1 VPTFYTYHVL
11 TPSCTTKS
19 IGTTSNGTFVAC
31 QSGTWSSPGNELP
44 VGSIY
49 ISTSTTNPSTTLGYG
64 SWSSFGAGRVL
75 VGQNTGDSSFDVME
89 ETGGEKTH
97 TLSVAEMPPH
107 NHFSG
112 WYGPRG
118 ASGGAWIFA
127 SNDPNDGAV
136 NTGYSGSGTPH
147 NNLQPY
153 IVVKMWKRTH

>member
-1 VPTFYTYHVL
+1 
-11 TPSCTTKS
+11 
-19 IGTTSNGTFVAC
+19 
-31 QSGTWSSPGNELP
+31 
-44 VGSIY
+44 
-49 ISTSTTNPSTTLGYG
+49 
-64 SWSSFGAGRVL
+64 
-75 VGQNTGDSSFDVME
+75 
-89 ETGGEKTH
+89 
-97 TLSVAEMPPH
+97 MPPH

-118 ASGGAWIFA
+118 AAGGTWIFA